1 MIYKKIATE
10 LKARINSDDY
20 AVGDMLPSEK
30 ALAAELKVSVM
41 TLRKALAL
49 LEEEKLIA
57 RRHGSG
63 TCIVRKSNYHGGELE
78 GFNYQ
83 MQVVGVTNY
92 RNKVIEFTLLDAPP
106 AIAQQLKI
114 QPGEKVY
121 YVRRLRLIDE
131 VPILVE
137 NSYIPFATFPWLS
150 VGNLEQSKFNYF
162 KKECHITI
170 IESHR
175 SYTPVLATREQ
186 AELLQVAPNSLL
198 LRVQSIS
205 YAQNRAIVDFSEI
218 YPAPSSNGLSARV
231 DSSPSPPSDTGIS
244 TSSSVWSTRRNPWAT
259 AAQAACALQL
269 PLNESSA
276 ITIFI
281 RSPALMRFAR
291 RFIGG
296 HEL

>member
-10 LKARINSDDY
+10 LRTRINSDDY

-137 NSYIPFATFPWLS
+137 NSYIPFATFP
-150 VGNLEQSKFNYF
+150 G
-162 KKECHITI
+162 
-170 IESHR
+170 
-175 SYTPVLATREQ
+175 
-186 AELLQVAPNSLL
+186 
-198 LRVQSIS
+198 
-205 YAQNRAIVDFSEI
+205 
-218 YPAPSSNGLSARV
+218 SAWV
-231 DSSPSPPSDTGIS
+231 
-244 TSSSVWSTRRNPWAT
+244 TSSSLSSTISKKSAISPSSRAT
-259 AAQAACALQL
+259 AAIPRCWRPVSRRSCCRWRQTASCCGCSRSAT
-269 PLNESSA
+269 PRTGRSS
-276 ITIFI
+276 ISQ
-281 RSPALMRFAR
+281 RSTRTPVSTM
-291 RFIGG
+291 
-296 HEL
+296 

>member
-1 MIYKKIATE
+1 
-10 LKARINSDDY
+10 
-20 AVGDMLPSEK
+20 
-30 ALAAELKVSVM
+30 M

-131 VPILVE
+131 VPIPGGKQL
-137 NSYIPFATFPWLS
+137 YP
-150 VGNLEQSKFNYF
+150 
-162 KKECHITI
+162 
-170 IESHR
+170 
-175 SYTPVLATREQ
+175 
-186 AELLQVAPNSLL
+186 
-198 LRVQSIS
+198 LRHL
-205 YAQNRAIVDFSEI
+205 
-218 YPAPSSNGLSARV
+218 PPGSAWV
-231 DSSPSPPSDTGIS
+231 
-244 TSSSVWSTRRNPWAT
+244 TSSSLSSTISKKSAISPSSRAT
-259 AAQAACALQL
+259 AAIPRCWRPVSRRSCCRWRQTASCCGCSRSAT
-269 PLNESSA
+269 PRTGRSS
-276 ITIFI
+276 ISQ
-281 RSPALMRFAR
+281 RSTRTPVSTM
-291 RFIGG
+291 
-296 HEL
+296 